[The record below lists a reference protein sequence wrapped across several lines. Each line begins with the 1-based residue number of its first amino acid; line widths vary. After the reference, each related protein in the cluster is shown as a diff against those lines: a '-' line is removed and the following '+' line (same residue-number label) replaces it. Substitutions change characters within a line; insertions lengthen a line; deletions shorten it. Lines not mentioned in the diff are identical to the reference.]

1 MRNGGT
7 RNKNN
12 YLKHCKLALMI
23 IPPIKN
29 QLVFKIIQT
38 FSQFSIH
45 GNVHMG
51 GIKLFRIKLLCL
63 S

>member
-1 MRNGGT
+1 
-7 RNKNN
+7 
-12 YLKHCKLALMI
+12 MI

-38 FSQFSIH
+38 FSQFSVH

-51 GIKLFRIKLLCL
+51 GLKLFRIKLLGL